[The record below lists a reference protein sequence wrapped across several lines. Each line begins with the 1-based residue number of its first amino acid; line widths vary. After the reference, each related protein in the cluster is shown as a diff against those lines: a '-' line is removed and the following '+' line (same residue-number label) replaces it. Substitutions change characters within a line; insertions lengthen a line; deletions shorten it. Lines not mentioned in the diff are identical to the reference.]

1 MANNDDFIQIEWDGL
16 AELEEMFKEMGAAID
31 EIAMQEYTKYGLL
44 VEEGAKA
51 LAFKDRGELEQSINF
66 DRARKE
72 GNLIVVQGGTNLK
85 SALRLHES
93 PYKPGVR
100 SKYDSGALFERYYN
114 NGRGEKT
121 RAKSAWRGYQPGRKF
136 LSNAVLATETEFD
149 ETNDRILKRVLEG
162 ERG

>member
-1 MANNDDFIQIEWDGL
+1 MANNDDFIRIEWDGL
-16 AELEEMFKEMGAAID
+16 SEFEDMFKGMEKEID
-31 EIAMQEYTKYGLL
+31 KIVMQEYTKYGLL

-51 LAFKDRGELEQSINF
+51 LAFKDRGDLESSINF
-66 DRARKE
+66 DQAKKE

-85 SALRLHES
+85 SALRLHEM

-100 SKYDSGALFERYYN
+100 PKYDSGALFERYYN

-136 LSNAVLATETEFD
+136 LSNAILATEEEFD
-149 ETNDRILKRVLEG
+149 EMNDRILKRVLEG

>member
-1 MANNDDFIQIEWDGL
+1 MPNDDFIRIEWDGL
-16 AELEEMFKEMGAAID
+16 DELAEMFDEMDKAV
-31 EIAMQEYTKYGLL
+31 ERVAMQEFTKYGLL

-51 LAFKDRGELEQSINF
+51 LAFKDRGELEASINF
-66 DRARKE
+66 DQARKE
-72 GNLIVVQGGTNLK
+72 GNLIVVEGGTNLK
-85 SALRLHES
+85 SSLRLHEA

-100 SKYDSGALFERYYN
+100 PKYDSGALFERYYN

-136 LSNAVLATETEFD
+136 LSNAILATEDDFD
-149 ETNDRILKRVLEG
+149 EMNERILKRVLEG